1 MKTTL
6 LISALLLQASSFVV
20 TGFST
25 ASSRTGLRRQS
36 ILQRPSGVA
45 QSYSPSLPL
54 QVASSSSSAQD
65 QPASTDDKADKKK
78 DELKKLRAHGGPLT
92 FNTPIGALNPFAIY
106 YGLMSLFLGIPWFIA
121 LKSCQFLY
129 WITGG
134 RFDQKVRLNENYYSR
149 DLTHMRSN
157 LPMGCW
163 EDWENYFFSGFL
175 DVHSMLLPFLSIFT
189 DKLLLFHSDDFLY
202 FLVTCGE
209 LYWWD
214 YLVLIQKW
222 LVWKSSRNSSKRIK
236 LHYLSPTTVLG
247 WIFHFWVQPWAGGTI
262 SSFPKRSYV
271 KFQFWEPQ
279 LLLVEISLL
288 TVAIADL
295 SLRRSKMG

>member
-25 ASSRTGLRRQS
+25 ASSRTGLLRQG
-36 ILQRPSGVA
+36 ILQRSSGVA
-45 QSYSPSLPL
+45 ESYSPSLSL
-54 QVASSSSSAQD
+54 RVASSSSAQD
-65 QPASTDDKADKKK
+65 QPASTDDKQAKKK
-78 DELKKLRAHGGPLT
+78 DELQKLRAHGGPLT

-149 DLTHMRSN
+149 DLTHMRGN

-163 EDWENYFFSGFL
+163 ED
-175 DVHSMLLPFLSIFT
+175 
-189 DKLLLFHSDDFLY
+189 
-202 FLVTCGE
+202 
-209 LYWWD
+209 
-214 YLVLIQKW
+214 
-222 LVWKSSRNSSKRIK
+222 
-236 LHYLSPTTVLG
+236 
-247 WIFHFWVQPWAGGTI
+247 
-262 SSFPKRSYV
+262 
-271 KFQFWEPQ
+271 
-279 LLLVEISLL
+279 
-288 TVAIADL
+288 
-295 SLRRSKMG
+295 